1 MPSFLVDHAHGK
13 DGVRVG
19 KRWVCKEGLKHF
31 LELTC
36 RMLTFSDEC
45 AKSFTHGD
53 NSCAR
58 AFARCWMR
66 VYS

>member
-1 MPSFLVDHAHGK
+1 MVLSPMPSFLVDHAHGK

-19 KRWVCKEGLKHF
+19 KRWVCKEGLEHF

-58 AFARCWMR
+58 AFTRC
-66 VYS
+66 